1 MNTPLIRLLV
11 SLSLASVGTTVWA
24 AAPVKE
30 LADHY
35 HAGSLPLASAEA
47 QAVTGAS
54 LNASTLGSAG
64 SSGLVNTA
72 ESDEEGEF
80 DSLGVDDRVKRLEQQ
95 MNNLTAM
102 NMPEQISRLQQEL
115 AELRGQVQETN
126 HALERLTAQLTSAAL
141 KNPNAPVA
149 SASAPN
155 STPAASSASSSVPTA
170 GMEEANSYQAAFMAL
185 TKRDY
190 AKAEQGFKAYLQR
203 YEKGQFAPDAHYW
216 LGEIYTLNKKLTEA
230 EGEFSLLVKQFPSA
244 SKVPDARLKL
254 AIVHAMQGRTA
265 EAKTEL
271 QEILK
276 KYPGT
281 TAAQLAKIRLQQL
294 DGPVE

>member
-1 MNTPLIRLLV
+1 MNAPLIRFVV
-11 SLSLASVGTTVWA
+11 SFSLASVSLTALA

-47 QAVTGAS
+47 QAITGAR
-54 LNASTLGSAG
+54 LNASSVGSAG
-64 SSGLVNTA
+64 SAGLVNTA

-126 HALERLTAQLTSAAL
+126 HALERLTAQLNTSSAL
-141 KNPNAPVA
+141 KNPTAPVSASTPSPSASVPASVPA
-149 SASAPN
+149 SA
-155 STPAASSASSSVPTA
+155 
-170 GMEEANSYQAAFMAL
+170 GMDEANSYQAAFMAL

-190 AKAEQGFKAYLQR
+190 AKAEQGFNAYLQR

-216 LGEIYTLNKKLTEA
+216 LGEIHTLNKKLTEA
-230 EGEFSLLVKQFPSA
+230 ESEFSLLIKQFPSA

-265 EAKTEL
+265 DAKTEL
-271 QEILK
+271 QDIVK

-294 DGPVE
+294 DASSAE

>member
-1 MNTPLIRLLV
+1 MSAPFIRLLA
-11 SLSLASVGTTVWA
+11 SLSLASVSLTAMA

-30 LADHY
+30 VADHY
-35 HAGSLPLASAEA
+35 HVGSLPLASAEV
-47 QAVTGAS
+47 QAVTGAR
-54 LNASTLGSAG
+54 LNPSSVGSAG

-126 HALERLTAQLTSAAL
+126 HALERLTAQLTSSAL
-141 KNPNAPVA
+141 KNPTAPV
-149 SASAPN
+149 SASAP
-155 STPAASSASSSVPTA
+155 SVSPAPASA
-170 GMEEANSYQAAFMAL
+170 GMDEANSYQAAFMAL

-190 AKAEQGFKAYLQR
+190 AKAEQGFNAYLQR

-230 EGEFSLLVKQFPSA
+230 ESEFSLLVKQFPSA

-254 AIVHAMQGRTA
+254 AIVHAMQGKTA

-271 QEILK
+271 QDILK
-276 KYPGT
+276 KYLGT

-294 DGPVE
+294 EGPAE